1 MRCIGGGGSV
11 RGESTSSE
19 SGYENTR
26 VNIQPPEYSTERK
39 EKRGERMRIE
49 EVQPPF
55 RPRHTQFEISSQS
68 PCGRAKGGR
77 WKMVASSF
85 ARDTLKRVG
94 ADDFVRKGTILKI
107 VIKCRVESM
116 GSIICYK

>member
-1 MRCIGGGGSV
+1 M